1 MAGRE
6 ANYTH
11 RDWRTFVQQ
20 ANAAARDLL
29 GPALEHRHAGLVR
42 VQAGETQLRNSA
54 AAIRRVHELAAEGE
68 RILADHDA
76 RLTRVS
82 EQQAASGGVREVA
95 GDKRYNQR

>member
-6 ANYTH
+6 VRYTH
-11 RDWRTFVQQ
+11 RDWRTFVQE
-20 ANAAARDLL
+20 ANAAARELL

-42 VQAGETQLRNSA
+42 VQAGETQLKNSA

-68 RILADHDA
+68 RILGDHDA
-76 RLTRVS
+76 RLTRVG
-82 EQQAASGGVREVA
+82 EAQAAAGGLSEVA